1 MSADKKKLSK
11 RTKAAAILILLI
23 IPLTIALG
31 VWYYL
36 SSDYHFTG
44 RIVYLISAAVIVETM
59 LPFVLIFEGR
69 KPQAREMVVIAVLTA
84 IAVAGRAAFYMLPQF
99 KPVCAIVIITAV
111 CFGGESGFMVGALSA
126 FVSNFFFGQGLW
138 TPFQM
143 FSFGIIGF
151 LAGVLFQTRRI
162 SNRRWRLIIYGGLST
177 FFIYGALVDLSTVV
191 SSLNEISI
199 PAVLSIYAAGIPF
212 NLIHAIAT
220 MFFLFVLA
228 DPMIEKLER
237 IKIKYGLLKTND
249 FEYDTKTGK
258 PVEIN
263 PSLSAEGIGND

>member
-1 MSADKKKLSK
+1 MSTDKKKSSK
-11 RTKAAAILILLI
+11 RTKSAAILILLI

-36 SSDYHFTG
+36 SSDYHLSG
-44 RIVYLISAAVIVETM
+44 RIVYVISAAVIVETM
-59 LPFVLIFEGR
+59 LPFVLIFESR

-111 CFGGESGFMVGALSA
+111 CFGGEAGFLVGALSA
-126 FVSNFFFGQGLW
+126 FISNFFFGQGLW

-151 LAGVLFQTRRI
+151 LAGVLFQNSKI
-162 SNRRWRLIIYGGLST
+162 SNRRSWLIIYGGIST

-191 SSLNEISI
+191 SSLNAISL

-220 MFFLFVLA
+220 IFFLFVLA
-228 DPMIEKLER
+228 NPMIEKLER
-237 IKIKYGLLKTND
+237 IKIKYGLLETDD
-249 FEYDTKTGK
+249 FTHDTRPVK

-263 PSLSAEGIGND
+263 PSLTAIKE